1 MTVSKQHNV
10 LGEPLQPCCS
20 SPTTGY
26 LRDGYCSRAPHDRG
40 MHVLCAVVTAEFL
53 AYTARQGNDLST
65 PVPEHGFPGLK
76 PGDRWCL
83 CVQRW
88 IEALQAGCAPKV
100 DLSATHV
107 SALDWVDLETLRA
120 NAVE

>member
-1 MTVSKQHNV
+1 MSGGWHSTLTHEQVATTSKV
-10 LGEPLQPCCS
+10 ADAIS
-20 SPTTGY
+20 AS
-26 LRDGYCSRAPHDRG
+26 
-40 MHVLCAVVTAEFL
+40 
-53 AYTARQGNDLST
+53 
-65 PVPEHGFPGLK
+65 VPEHDFPGLK